1 MAPKWQK
8 MTQKWPK
15 MALECSKMAQKLP
28 QMAQKWRPDLRTFSA
43 FFFDWKN
50 FFAFRMYGYNIDI
63 TLSFATMPD
72 TYLVQRI
79 SICFFFILLL
89 WSDFQAEVPFVDKDK
104 KLNKFGTLEATT
116 FCVIAFNPNLSN
128 KNPMLPQN
136 IKDAYQFFLES
147 LSHLWR
153 LHSRLF

>member
-1 MAPKWQK
+1 MIQSGPK
-8 MTQKWPK
+8 MTQNGPQLPK
-15 MALECSKMAQKLP
+15 
-28 QMAQKWRPDLRTFSA
+28 MAQKWRPDLHTFSA
-43 FFFDWKN
+43 IFFDCKSGSAIN

-89 WSDFQAEVPFVDKDK
+89 WSDFQTEVPFVDKDK

>member
-1 MAPKWQK
+1 
-8 MTQKWPK
+8 
-15 MALECSKMAQKLP
+15 
-28 QMAQKWRPDLRTFSA
+28 
-43 FFFDWKN
+43 
-50 FFAFRMYGYNIDI
+50 MYGYNIDI

-89 WSDFQAEVPFVDKDK
+89 WSDFQTEVPFVDKDK

-147 LSHLWR
+147 LSHMCR
-153 LHSRLF
+153 LHSRLFQKGGQEQRPLQRGGKLSSRDLPIHCICTNPDFCSLLKLECC